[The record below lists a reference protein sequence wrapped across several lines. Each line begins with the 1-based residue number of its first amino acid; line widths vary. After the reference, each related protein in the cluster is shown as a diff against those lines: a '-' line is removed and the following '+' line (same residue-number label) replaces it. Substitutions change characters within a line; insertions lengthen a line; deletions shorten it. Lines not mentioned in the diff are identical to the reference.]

1 MRKEFVIKKYLEYQE
16 IIKKRKF
23 KKSSSFTIYYQ
34 LSDNPYPRIGLL
46 VGKKNGIAVIRNKI
60 KRQVRTFVDK
70 YIDKD
75 LNLNLIIAMTRNYD
89 ITKFEENEKEFE
101 KQNSPKYKDKNDWRK
116 KNQSK
121 INEKLIKEILKCVK
135 ILDTQMNISCVQK
148 EH

>member
-1 MRKEFVIKKYLEYQE
+1 MRKEFVITKYLEYQE

-34 LSDNPYPRIGLL
+34 LSDYPYPRIGLL

-101 KQNSPKYKDKNDWRK
+101 KLINSIKGD
-116 KNQSK
+116 
-121 INEKLIKEILKCVK
+121 INE
-135 ILDTQMNISCVQK
+135 
-148 EH
+148 

>member
-70 YIDKD
+70 YIDKIFVTPEKD
-75 LNLNLIIAMTRNYD
+75 GTARLQIKIFTGEVTEKYLNKLKVRSGHTFKKMIQKY
-89 ITKFEENEKEFE
+89 EEGMK
-101 KQNSPKYKDKNDWRK
+101 
-116 KNQSK
+116 
-121 INEKLIKEILKCVK
+121 
-135 ILDTQMNISCVQK
+135 
-148 EH
+148 

>member
-101 KQNSPKYKDKNDWRK
+101 KLINSIKGDINDRT
-116 KNQSK
+116 SK
-121 INEKLIKEILKCVK
+121 TLVR
-135 ILDTQMNISCVQK
+135 TT
-148 EH
+148 

>member
-34 LSDNPYPRIGLL
+34 LSDNQYPRIGLL

-101 KQNSPKYKDKNDWRK
+101 KLINSIKGD
-116 KNQSK
+116 
-121 INEKLIKEILKCVK
+121 INE
-135 ILDTQMNISCVQK
+135 
-148 EH
+148 

>member
-1 MRKEFVIKKYLEYQE
+1 MGAGSINNPEKKYHLECKIIE
-16 IIKKRKF
+16 INIAKIIVDIMKKNDIYFKKRKF

-101 KQNSPKYKDKNDWRK
+101 KLINSIKGD
-116 KNQSK
+116 
-121 INEKLIKEILKCVK
+121 INE
-135 ILDTQMNISCVQK
+135 
-148 EH
+148 